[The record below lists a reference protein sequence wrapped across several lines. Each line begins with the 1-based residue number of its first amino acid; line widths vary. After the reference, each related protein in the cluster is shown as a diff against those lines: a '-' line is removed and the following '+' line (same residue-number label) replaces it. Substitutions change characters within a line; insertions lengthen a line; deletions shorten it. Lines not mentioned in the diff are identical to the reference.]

1 MQMTDTVGPLASV
14 VRIGRS
20 VWVWPVGG
28 ALAAA
33 WPIWRSFFPD
43 MPDVGQGL
51 WRGQFVA
58 AWAELLLVGLWV
70 ARYRERASG
79 FLLPLLATGVA
90 AVVMI
95 LAGAN
100 GDAPTVDLAALAI
113 CWLGVVFLPAG
124 AVLLEGQRAFA
135 VRLGSAVPP
144 VALLLRAHER
154 IGYWLFG
161 IALAAMAVLEGSLQS
176 MLLAALAAVSPGAVL
191 IWAALCHTARSVL
204 ARRRAYVGDP
214 GELSALAEHKAL
226 LFGDRGILIAS
237 RPKVISIMPAGEN
250 KPGEIVGIATA
261 LLAEHDSDAARGL
274 QDFGVAHRLRLP
286 AVKPLH
292 AGAPQLRRGRLPDR
306 RVVEVG
312 PIEGSAIDAGY
323 LAPFADQ
330 LARAAELHRA
340 VLALS
345 EVEPSPRLLGIVVLA
360 RAARPG
366 AAETVRTL
374 RNAGFALALAASD
387 VDPRDQEALS
397 ALALDDAADLPAAAI
412 GVARP
417 GQPPLGSCAA
427 TIHFGGRAKVV
438 PDDESAIAIAR
449 DDLRTVV
456 DLLQFARD
464 FRKRTR
470 IAIIAA
476 NLPGIA
482 LLAAALGHA
491 PASPLMVSG
500 AALAGVVLAAAMP
513 QALRLSATLANEVDE
528 E

>member
-1 MQMTDTVGPLASV
+1 MQMIDAIGPVASV

-28 ALAAA
+28 ALLAA
-33 WPIWRSFFPD
+33 WPIWRSFLHD
-43 MPDVGQGL
+43 VPDVGQGL

-58 AWAELLLVGLWV
+58 ALAELALVGLWV

-79 FLLPLLATGVA
+79 FLLPLLAIGVA
-90 AVVMI
+90 ALVMI

-100 GDAPTVDLAALAI
+100 GDAPTVDLATVAI
-113 CWLGVVFLPAG
+113 CWLAVVFLFAG
-124 AVLLEGQRAFA
+124 AVLLEGQRAT
-135 VRLGSAVPP
+135 RLRGAVPP
-144 VALLLRAHER
+144 VTMLLRAHQR

-161 IALAAMAVLEGSLQS
+161 IALAAMAALEASPPS
-176 MLLAALAAVSPGAVL
+176 ILLAALAAVSPGAVL

-214 GELSALAEHKAL
+214 GELFALTEHRAL
-226 LFGDRGILIAS
+226 LFGDRGMLIAG

-261 LLAEHDSDAARGL
+261 LLAEQDSEAARGL

-286 AVKPLH
+286 AAKPLD
-292 AGAPQLRRGRLPDR
+292 GVAPQLCRGRLPDS

-312 PIEGSAIDAGY
+312 LIEAAVIAAEHR
-323 LAPFADQ
+323 APFADQ

-345 EVEPSPRLLGIVVLA
+345 EVEPSPRLLGLLVLA

-374 RNAGFALALAASD
+374 RKAGFALALGASD
-387 VDPRDQEALS
+387 VDPRDHEALT
-397 ALALDDAADLPAAAI
+397 ALALDDAADVPAAAI
-412 GVARP
+412 GLARP

-427 TIHFGGRAKVV
+427 TIHFGGRAKAV
-438 PDDESAIAIAR
+438 PEDNSAIVIAR
-449 DDLRTVV
+449 DDPRTVV
-456 DLLQFARD
+456 DMLQFARD
-464 FRKRTR
+464 FRKRAR
-470 IAIIAA
+470 IAVIAA

-482 LLAAALGHA
+482 LLAAALGHV
-491 PASPLMVSG
+491 PGSPLMVSG